1 MRAEASGPRAF
12 HLLGNFGTAP
22 SVTYLS
28 SRGWVR
34 RVDRLE
40 TFAEEG
46 ASHV

>member
-1 MRAEASGPRAF
+1 MRSEATGPRAF
-12 HLLGNFGTAP
+12 HLLGHFGTAP

-28 SRGWVR
+28 SRNWVR
-34 RVDRLE
+34 RIDRLE